1 MSTQKKDDRAATEIT
16 RNHLLRALDE
26 PAVLARL
33 VTDCINP
40 LEVEEYLSEHILPYL
55 RESKMRIKEG
65 E

>member
-16 RNHLLRALDE
+16 RIHLLRALDE
-26 PAVLARL
+26 PVVLARL